1 MLSWYRVVRL
11 RRLQLE
17 YMDSVKKGLN
27 VRGMSVEQKKKR
39 VILHD
44 RNDGRVVVNT

>member
-1 MLSWYRVVRL
+1 MVQSCKAKKT
-11 RRLQLE
+11 
-17 YMDSVKKGLN
+17 SVGIHGQCEERIKCKGN
-27 VRGMSVEQKKKR
+27 VSGAKKKR

>member
-11 RRLQLE
+11 RRHGQCE
-17 YMDSVKKGLN
+17 ERIKCKGN
-27 VRGMSVEQKKKR
+27 VSGAKKR

-44 RNDGRVVVNT
+44 RNDGRVVVNA